1 MATPHSGSIA
11 FSDLAAE
18 LGLACSGISL
28 CTISKTNADFPTDS
42 TYCISNLQRKIRFD
56 VTGTP
61 KLCDLVEYV
70 VIGGGGGAMASNSA
84 VGGSGAGGYK
94 SSVLG
99 ECSGCRS
106 GCLTSLVLIKNCN
119 YEVSIGAGGAGA
131 AFSGTTTNGS
141 RGGNSCLISPNC
153 LQFIASCG
161 GGATSTEQ
169 NCRSGGSGAGGTVEY
184 SPRNFYPFGIGV
196 FAQGNNGGCY
206 SSVFVPGGGGGARC
220 AGCNGYFSY
229 SGDGG
234 SGEVSSITGTPIY
247 RAGGGGGG
255 KYFSSTTYCPGCGGC
270 GGGGDGGLNTGG
282 DGSSWTGGG
291 AGGARTTTVDDVAA
305 NGGSGTVIIRY
316 PNTITLSASNG
327 LVLGS
332 NCNITDTNLRYTIF
346 YLGAGTFCFA

>member
-18 LGLACSGISL
+18 LGLACSGVSL

-70 VIGGGGGAMASNSA
+70 VIGGGGGAMASNTG

-94 SSVLG
+94 SSVFG

-131 AFSGTTTNGS
+131 VFSGTTTNGS
-141 RGGNSCLISPNC
+141 RGGDSCLSSPNNT
-153 LQFIASCG
+153 IVSCG
-161 GGATSTEQ
+161 GGATSTDT
-169 NCRSGGSGAGGTVEY
+169 NSRSGGSGAGATQKGVTVWDY
-184 SPRNFYPFGIGV
+184 GLGV
-196 FAQGNNGGCY
+196 FQQGNNGGCKY
-206 SSVFVPGGGGGARC
+206 SSNTSGGGGGARC
-220 AGCNGYFSY
+220 AGCNGTLFC

-234 SGEVSSITGTPIY
+234 SGEVSSIRGTPIY

-255 KYFSSTTYCPGCGGC
+255 KCSTLSGYYPGCGGC
-270 GGGGDGGLNTGG
+270 GGGGDGGLYTGG
-282 DGSSWTGGG
+282 NGSSWTGGG
-291 AGGARTTTVDDVAA
+291 AGGARKTTVGDAAA

-316 PNTITLSASNG
+316 PNTITLSVSNG
-327 LVLGS
+327 LALAS
-332 NCNITDTNLRYTIF
+332 NYNITDTNLRYTTF
-346 YLGAGTFCFA
+346 YSGAGTFCFT